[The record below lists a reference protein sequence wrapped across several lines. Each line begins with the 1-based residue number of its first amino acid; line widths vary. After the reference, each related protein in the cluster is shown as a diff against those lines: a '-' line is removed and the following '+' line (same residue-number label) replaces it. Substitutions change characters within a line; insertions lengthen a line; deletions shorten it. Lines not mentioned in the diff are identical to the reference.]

1 LEIQKTIGLMDGI
14 VLYLNCCHFSS
25 PSSGG
30 FRMGAKAKPTPPAG
44 AKPETFNVKLS
55 GPVARDLLVAL
66 SVAMGGGG
74 GGKKKKGKK
83 T

>member
-1 LEIQKTIGLMDGI
+1 
-14 VLYLNCCHFSS
+14 
-25 PSSGG
+25 
-30 FRMGAKAKPTPPAG
+30 MGAKAKPTPKAG

-55 GPVARDLLVAL
+55 GTVARDLLVAL
-66 SVAMGGGG
+66 SVALGGGG